1 MYCPKCGKE
10 NDNDNKFC
18 DKCGANLQEEQI
30 VQKTEKTNPQKQSKL
45 KLVIPIVLVV
55 CVGLA
60 VLLFGSGDKYVKAVQ
75 EGHFLDYPPAT
86 VGEVVDTL
94 LSDAEWESEDR
105 SEKEKAVVVRGNSET
120 SSYRIEFI
128 VDKDASNW
136 KLNGIVKDSQ
146 LCSSWQE
153 TLELEKWYVAYAKE
167 HPDIKFQSNAAAG
180 FLMLTLEDLYEVFD
194 NDYTSLG
201 YYNGSLLIEFKED
214 NCPYIFCM
222 ESLYDDSYYEYLMYD
237 SVVEGVYVNDSEM
250 LITEEVSIGMTYADL
265 LANVERGIVGEMGWS
280 DLDDVWCATV
290 YYDEYNVKFEFAEET
305 GPSYMALVSITG

>member
-1 MYCPKCGKE
+1 MKHKC
-10 NDNDNKFC
+10 
-18 DKCGANLQEEQI
+18 I
-30 VQKTEKTNPQKQSKL
+30 VQNAEKKMIMIINSVTNVEQTCKRNRLCRKQKKQTQKQSKL

-75 EGHFLDYPPAT
+75 EGNFLDYPQAT

-167 HPDIKFQSNAAAG
+167 HPDKSQWKA
-180 FLMLTLEDLYEVFD
+180 
-194 NDYTSLG
+194 
-201 YYNGSLLIEFKED
+201 
-214 NCPYIFCM
+214 
-222 ESLYDDSYYEYLMYD
+222 
-237 SVVEGVYVNDSEM
+237 
-250 LITEEVSIGMTYADL
+250 
-265 LANVERGIVGEMGWS
+265 
-280 DLDDVWCATV
+280 
-290 YYDEYNVKFEFAEET
+290 
-305 GPSYMALVSITG
+305 